1 MKVWASVWECVALYA
16 VPPPFYSIAN
26 VLHSLESFSYLS
38 KHRSIRAFSFRLYVL
53 WSIPLSNHL
62 GRDLMWGEH
71 AQKHNFSSR
80 LFSWKHI
87 CLSPTFPNSPDVFSF
102 FPSPSP
108 KLAASALVP
117 RHQLKTQQGPHTQ
130 WALIGLSLSATDN
143 ISLSV
148 ENKTNCWH

>member
-1 MKVWASVWECVALYA
+1 MSECLRTCGFVRSSS
-16 VPPPFYSIAN
+16 PFLYSIAN
-26 VLHSLESFSYLS
+26 VSHSLETFSYLS
-38 KHRSIRAFSFRLYVL
+38 KRRSIRAFSFFECTFCL
-53 WSIPLSNHL
+53 SISNHL